1 MEGIRSYFNKSGYS
15 FKKQE
20 QVKIITGQE
29 EGIFAWIASNHLG
42 NKFQY
47 VKNALEYRVRMY
59 VAGFVSAQI
68 LKFRYAIRYPIFFC
82 VKIR

>member
-1 MEGIRSYFNKSGYS
+1 MFDVLRIRNKTFSDSILEGIRNYFKKTGYS
-15 FKKQE
+15 FKKPE

-47 VKNALEYRVRMY
+47 VK
-59 VAGFVSAQI
+59 
-68 LKFRYAIRYPIFFC
+68 
-82 VKIR
+82 